1 MSVDMGESL
10 VFSYLKHI
18 KCCKIVQTNWKIS
31 DLWESSIKDE
41 KTLEELRDRI
51 DNDIDES
58 TFGGEEISKIL
69 KQAECDAIGIS
80 FGSNNK
86 QIVCAVDVAFHRD
99 GLGYGSEKI
108 NAIKVVQKC
117 VRTAMCIYKY
127 YNADFAE
134 IIFATPKIKGKQNI
148 LIKSYVD
155 KANQIVKNVFHNNY
169 EIKLIYG
176 DDFKN
181 EILEKVKGLS
191 NSVNDTSEYFLR
203 CYQLEQMFAGKS
215 IVALD
220 YNTNIINESTQEVK
234 VGWIANN
241 DFRAILEKLND
252 ITIVNDLLSAEYSK
266 SEFLM
271 GKPILVKN
279 ERKDTARYYAK
290 PLTILGE
297 TYYLC
302 NDWYERNRI
311 PLEEWMQKINN

>member
-31 DLWESSIKDE
+31 DHWESSIKDE

-169 EIKLIYG
+169 EIKL
-176 DDFKN
+176 K
-181 EILEKVKGLS
+181 
-191 NSVNDTSEYFLR
+191 
-203 CYQLEQMFAGKS
+203 C
-215 IVALD
+215 
-220 YNTNIINESTQEVK
+220 
-234 VGWIANN
+234 
-241 DFRAILEKLND
+241 
-252 ITIVNDLLSAEYSK
+252 
-266 SEFLM
+266 
-271 GKPILVKN
+271 
-279 ERKDTARYYAK
+279 
-290 PLTILGE
+290 
-297 TYYLC
+297 
-302 NDWYERNRI
+302 
-311 PLEEWMQKINN
+311 